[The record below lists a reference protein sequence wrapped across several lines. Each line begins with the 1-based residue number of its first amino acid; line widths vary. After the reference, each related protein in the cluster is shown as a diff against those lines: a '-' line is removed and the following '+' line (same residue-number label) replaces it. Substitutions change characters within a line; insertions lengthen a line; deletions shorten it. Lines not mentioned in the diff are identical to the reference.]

1 MDLRQGMAGDAMKV
15 LLDVNVLVDI
25 CGKSPDV
32 AESFKAVDVM
42 LVRGDEPAML
52 VCMAPTVAYVVK
64 ARGFAS
70 ESAALVALDGLA
82 QIAPMLDVI
91 PSDRMR
97 ATELPMRDFE
107 DALVAAAAERH
118 GMDIIVTRNTK
129 DFKDSPVRAMHPR
142 DFAEQLCPPDYGYEE
157 ISDL

>member
-1 MDLRQGMAGDAMKV
+1 MKV

-52 VCMAPTVAYVVK
+52 VCMAPT
-64 ARGFAS
+64 
-70 ESAALVALDGLA
+70 
-82 QIAPMLDVI
+82 
-91 PSDRMR
+91 
-97 ATELPMRDFE
+97 
-107 DALVAAAAERH
+107 VAAAAERH